1 MVCSPMLTNASIT
14 KPPVCCFC
22 PLCLTAVPTTNSWQ
36 QTNVQICNSK
46 LHNEP
51 RLHHT
56 GKCICTYTGN
66 CICIILA
73 SVFAPTLASPYKH
86 SNITFPMQL
95 LTHKVPTSKVVTKVQ
110 LELWGH
116 KSYWRLTALEGLL
129 DKRKIML
136 RKLKMS
142 DIAICFAL
150 LRFSSPF
157 LSSPSIEISIW
168 ISSVAPPNNV
178 SIPIYCLHLNP
189 TTLVDTRRDAI
200 LVNVTDSSNYMNSRR
215 QIWIIAINILNGRQI
230 FAFPRAHQIS
240 TIPIRPK

>member
-1 MVCSPMLTNASIT
+1 MECSFSFSGGPLESRAGWDLCEPILRKLISIKLLPNWHTGFMTTLYLHTIEFRYLHSDIRSNTFAFRNFKYDQTLCKLILKERPRGEGEVRMYSFFVVWKQVEGMVCSPMLTNASIT

-86 SNITFPMQL
+86 SNINL
-95 LTHKVPTSKVVTKVQ
+95 SNA
-110 LELWGH
+110 
-116 KSYWRLTALEGLL
+116 TAYTQ
-129 DKRKIML
+129 
-136 RKLKMS
+136 
-142 DIAICFAL
+142 
-150 LRFSSPF
+150 SSH
-157 LSSPSIEISIW
+157 I
-168 ISSVAPPNNV
+168 
-178 SIPIYCLHLNP
+178 
-189 TTLVDTRRDAI
+189 
-200 LVNVTDSSNYMNSRR
+200 
-215 QIWIIAINILNGRQI
+215 
-230 FAFPRAHQIS
+230 
-240 TIPIRPK
+240 